1 MNSPVTVAEL
11 IHHTADQF
19 DAAELYFGHGT
30 LDAIDEAA
38 WLMSRVLNVEP
49 QRLEEH
55 ADRVLTAEQQDTF
68 ENIAEMRISSRKPLA
83 YLINEAWFCGLKFYV
98 DDRVI
103 VPRSLIGEFIL
114 EEFQPWLGERS
125 PKRILDLCT
134 GSGCIA
140 IALAIQFPEAT
151 VDAIELSP
159 DALEVARIN
168 VERHGLTGRVR
179 LIESDLFDALA
190 DQRYDLIVSNPP
202 YVHPHSMPKLPA
214 EYRHEPKIAL
224 IAGDDGLAIVDR
236 ILAEAS
242 SHLTDDGL
250 LVVEV
255 GESAPA
261 VMRKYSALPLMWLAH
276 ESGEDSVF
284 LIENKDLKRS

>member
-1 MNSPVTVAEL
+1 MSPAVTVTDL
-11 IHHTADQF
+11 IHSTADKF
-19 DAAELYFGHGT
+19 ESAGLYFGHGT
-30 LDAIDEAA
+30 FDAVDEAA

-49 QRLEEH
+49 DKLGE
-55 ADRVLTAEQQDTF
+55 LAEQILTPEQQETF
-68 ENIAEMRISSRKPLA
+68 ENIAEMRIASRKPLA

-114 EEFQPWLGERS
+114 EEFQPWLGERQ
-125 PKRILDLCT
+125 PRRILDLCT

-140 IALAIQFPEAT
+140 IALAVQFPQAT
-151 VDAIELSP
+151 VDAIELSD
-159 DALEVARIN
+159 DALDVARIN
-168 VERHGLTGRVR
+168 VERHALKDRVK
-179 LIESDLFDALA
+179 LIQSDLFNALT

-202 YVHPHSMPKLPA
+202 YVHPQSMAQLPA
-214 EYRHEPKIAL
+214 EYAHEPEMAL
-224 IAGDDGLAIVDR
+224 VAGKDGLGIVDR
-236 ILAEAS
+236 ILREAGDY
-242 SHLTDDGL
+242 LVDDGL

-261 VMRKYSALPLMWLAH
+261 VMKKYSALPLMWLSH

-284 LIENKDLKRS
+284 LIENRDLKQA